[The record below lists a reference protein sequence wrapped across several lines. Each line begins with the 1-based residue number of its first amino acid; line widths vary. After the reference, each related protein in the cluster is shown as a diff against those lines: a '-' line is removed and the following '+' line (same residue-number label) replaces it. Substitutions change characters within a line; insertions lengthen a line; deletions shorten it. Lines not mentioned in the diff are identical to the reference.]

1 MNAAKIAMCVTS
13 CHRHRIRINIK
24 LDRGSAMTAFTEY
37 HATCQLTQDTVRSK
51 HDAEESANK

>member
-1 MNAAKIAMCVTS
+1 
-13 CHRHRIRINIK
+13 
-24 LDRGSAMTAFTEY
+24 MTAFTEY